1 MHPFFKILWVILILW
16 GIWELI
22 QYFRRKKAATA
33 LEVEEFKKNI
43 RKAQLI
49 DVRSR
54 DDYDAGHIL
63 GARSIPYLELKQRYV
78 ELREDQPIYLYEDR
92 EYAAYRSALELKKH
106 DFEDIYVLKGGY
118 EDWDGR
124 IKRNKHID

>member
-33 LEVEEFKKNI
+33 LESEEFKKDI

-49 DVRSR
+49 DVRDR
-54 DDYDAGHIL
+54 DEYDVGHIL
-63 GARSIPYLELKQRYV
+63 GARSIPYFELKQRYV
-78 ELREDQPIYLYEDR
+78 ELRKDQPVYLYEDR
-92 EYAAYRSALELKKH
+92 EYSAFRAAIELKKYG
-106 DFEDIYVLKGGY
+106 FEDLFVLKGGY

-124 IKRNKHID
+124 IKRNKTYE